1 MIALPKNLGRLIA
14 ASLGQ
19 GRIVEIEGDFPVG
32 LKIDPSDFIDKVH
45 ARIWDHVGRA
55 NWREFDAA
63 RKWARS
69 LKLRS
74 VAEWLRLCREGKLP
88 ADIPSNPNQ
97 VYADKGWVGLGDW
110 LGTGTIS
117 FSQRKYR
124 AFRAARTWA
133 RSLKLKSGSK
143 WRQFTKSGKLPADI
157 PKTPDQVY
165 ADKGWVGFGDWL
177 GTGTIAPSQR
187 KYRAFR
193 AARTWAR
200 SLKLKSVSEWWQFTK
215 SGKLPADIPKTPDQV
230 YADKGWVGFGDW
242 LGTGTIAPSQ
252 RKYRA
257 FRAARTWARSLKLK
271 SVSEWWQFTK
281 SGKLPADIPAN
292 PNHVYADKGWVGF
305 GDWLG
310 TGTIAPSQ
318 RKYRAFRAARTW
330 ARSLKLKSGS
340 KWRQFTKSGKL
351 PADIPKTPNQVYA
364 DKGWV
369 GFGDWLGTGRMRRV
383 KGNRA

>member
-1 MIALPKNLGRLIA
+1 M
-14 ASLGQ
+14 S
-19 GRIVEIEGDFPVG
+19 
-32 LKIDPSDFIDKVH
+32 
-45 ARIWDHVGRA
+45 
-55 NWREFDAA
+55 
-63 RKWARS
+63 
-69 LKLRS
+69 
-74 VAEWLRLCREGKLP
+74 EW
-88 ADIPSNPNQ
+88 Q
-97 VYADKGWVGLGDW
+97 
-110 LGTGTIS
+110 
-117 FSQRKYR
+117 
-124 AFRAARTWA
+124 
-133 RSLKLKSGSK
+133 
-143 WRQFTKSGKLPADI
+143 QFTKSGKLPADI
-157 PKTPDQVY
+157 P
-165 ADKGWVGFGDWL
+165 ANL
-177 GTGTIAPSQR
+177 A
-187 KYRAFR
+187 
-193 AARTWAR
+193 
-200 SLKLKSVSEWWQFTK
+200 
-215 SGKLPADIPKTPDQV
+215 QV

-383 KGNRA
+383 KETALK